1 MAKDQAQTDITDLAR
16 QTQALFKLNGAAMPQ
31 FEQFWK
37 MQDSMLNEAE
47 TFARHW
53 FERRHNATETAVE
66 ALHEMGSTG
75 QPDPVAAMQAV
86 SNWQRG
92 SVERLTEDLQDLM
105 TLCTHLTQA
114 AATAQAEAASS
125 EVDQGK
131 ATKAKGRSAT
141 SSSKSG
147 HATPV

>member
-1 MAKDQAQTDITDLAR
+1 MAQEKTQTNITDLAQ
-16 QTQALFKLNGAAMPQ
+16 QTQALFKLNGTAASQ

-37 MQDSMLNEAE
+37 MQDSMLKEAE

-75 QPDPVAAMQAV
+75 QTDPVAAMQAI

-92 SVERLTEDLQDLM
+92 SAERLTEDLQDLM
-105 TLCTHLTQA
+105 TLYTHLTQA
-114 AATAQAEAASS
+114 ATTAQAEAASS
-125 EVDQGK
+125 GVDQGK
-131 ATKAKGRSAT
+131 ATKAKGESAT
-141 SSSKSG
+141 SGNKSG